1 MAKIHSP
8 NSRAIVQQ
16 VTLISGSE
24 IVIWEVYLPSLI
36 LVSYPDSWRG
46 SGDETSL
53 IHTYL

>member
-36 LVSYPDSWRG
+36 LVLYPDSWRG